1 MDKKLQIP
9 LIKKNIKK
17 KSLQP
22 KKPFHFISK
31 KMCKPLDNPSF
42 ITFGCW
48 NKDLCNIKSGKTK
61 VSLVM
66 NKIDELCESTYPKPS
81 FIIVAGDNYYPEI
94 KIDSLRDGKTKVK
107 TIKEIELKSGFD
119 CLEYI
124 YEKHK
129 IPIDIIAGNHDLVD
143 TTTHIIERIDSIT
156 PIDNKCYITNSE
168 LSLAKYPIY
177 SFSLC
182 NFRLF
187 GKGNHTLII
196 MIDSNFYNET
206 DIFKM
211 KNCYINLLENTI
223 KNFKNIDILK
233 KKLTNIQIQFNF
245 IETNMKEIGKEM
257 ASQMIIGLLQDF
269 QNTCINNIMEKINT
283 KRIKN
288 FVLIAH
294 HPLIYYKIKSKPK
307 QDDKIEVITASEQ
320 YLKLCFNIYDI
331 FNEDTQLFYSSADL
345 HLYQQ
350 GKISLKINDK
360 EKHIKQY
367 IAGTGGNELEKKYVE
382 VSDTTNQN
390 LVINDDIYIKYNMM
404 NTIKSNGFLHW
415 TENVIDKKLV
425 VNFIEV

>member
-9 LIKKNIKK
+9 IIKKKK
-17 KSLQP
+17 KSLRP
-22 KKPFHFISK
+22 KNPFHFISK
-31 KMCKPLDNPSF
+31 KIFKPLLNNPSF

-48 NKDLCNIKSGKTK
+48 NKNMCNIKSGSNE

-81 FIIVAGDNYYPEI
+81 FIIVAGDNYYPHIVENELSGH
-94 KIDSLRDGKTKVK
+94 KIK
-107 TIKEIELKSGFD
+107 TIKEDQLKSGFD

-129 IPIDIIAGNHDLVD
+129 IPIDIIAGNHDLID
-143 TTTHIIERIDSIT
+143 TTKHVIETIDGT
-156 PIDNKCYITNSE
+156 TNHDKCFITNNE
-168 LSLAKYPIY
+168 LSLAQYPIH

-196 MIDSNFYNET
+196 MIDSNFYNEN

-233 KKLTNIQIQFNF
+233 KKFTNIQTQFIY
-245 IETNMKEIGKEM
+245 IETNIKDLGKEQ
-257 ASQMIIGLLQDF
+257 ASQMIISLLDDF
-269 QNTCINNIMEKINT
+269 QNTCIDNIMEKINT

-294 HPLIYYKIKSKPK
+294 HPLIYYKIKSKSK
-307 QDDKIEVITASEQ
+307 QDDKIDLITASEQ
-320 YLKLCFNIYDI
+320 YLKLCFNIYNK
-331 FNEDTQLFYSSADL
+331 FEKDTQLYYSSADL
-345 HLYQQ
+345 HLLQQ
-350 GKISLKINDK
+350 GTINLKLNATEKI
-360 EKHIKQY
+360 IKQY
-367 IAGTGGNELEKKYVE
+367 IAGTGGNTLEKKHVK
-382 VSDTTNQN
+382 VSAYTNAN
-390 LVINDDIYIKYNMM
+390 VVINDIDISYSMT
-404 NTIKSNGFLHW
+404 NTIKSNGFLYW
-415 TENVIDKKLV
+415 TENVIDKKLR